1 MNTDFLVDG
10 WTLYLWLVV
19 GVAIIIAVIF
29 GIRWAARNEQFDEDI
44 KYVLFD
50 ANDKDKMSA
59 QEYTKSQEVIADQT
73 KRRDEVLKEQA
84 NR

>member
-19 GVAIIIAVIF
+19 GIAIIIAVIF

-50 ANDKDKMSA
+50 DNDKEKMSA
-59 QEYTKSQEVIADQT
+59 QEYAKSQHVIAEQIS
-73 KRRDEVLKEQA
+73 RRDEVLKEQA